1 MEEFDP
7 HLEMEGFDRLLRFA
21 RRLRPRRPVWPASD
35 RSLPGSSPDFRTDA
49 RALTGSH
56 PSHIQDSKKEWKK
69 STLFY
74 YGGDGG
80 IRTLAPVTRP
90 VAFRVRSLEPLEY
103 ISIFCTTI
111 IYHNLYRYSSFV
123 LYFMYKLPG

>member
-49 RALTGSH
+49 RALTGSS
-56 PSHIQDSKKEWKK
+56 PDKTQKTIKGWVKPILLS
-69 STLFY
+69 L
-74 YGGDGG
+74 
-80 IRTLAPVTRP
+80 
-90 VAFRVRSLEPLEY
+90 VRHKGLEPLTFAFVVRD
-103 ISIFCTTI
+103 SIQ
-111 IYHNLYRYSSFV
+111 LS
-123 LYFMYKLPG
+123 

>member
-1 MEEFDP
+1 MEGSDPHLEMEGFDP

-56 PSHIQDSKKEWKK
+56 PSHIQDSKKGLIGQKALVKTAVIVE
-69 STLFY
+69 
-74 YGGDGG
+74 
-80 IRTLAPVTRP
+80 I
-90 VAFRVRSLEPLEY
+90 
-103 ISIFCTTI
+103 
-111 IYHNLYRYSSFV
+111 
-123 LYFMYKLPG
+123 